1 MHIETV
7 TAAVQHSIGRE
18 LRRSQAG
25 FGAFYTLNLRAL
37 PWPWHAGTVTHVH
50 FIDEEMEVYV
60 FCDLAEATASPGL
73 ASAGEAWGRGVQGRA
88 WAGPN
93 ESSVLVLLGEVRPRI
108 ASVCLRGA
116 GNTLPPGGRM
126 ERTLGWESGP
136 E

>member
-7 TAAVQHSIGRE
+7 TAAVQHSIGRA

-73 ASAGEAWGRGVQGRA
+73 ASAGEAWGRAFRA
-88 WAGPN
+88 GLGLGPMK
-93 ESSVLVLLGEVRPRI
+93 VL
-108 ASVCLRGA
+108 S
-116 GNTLPPGGRM
+116 
-126 ERTLGWESGP
+126 WFF
-136 E
+136 